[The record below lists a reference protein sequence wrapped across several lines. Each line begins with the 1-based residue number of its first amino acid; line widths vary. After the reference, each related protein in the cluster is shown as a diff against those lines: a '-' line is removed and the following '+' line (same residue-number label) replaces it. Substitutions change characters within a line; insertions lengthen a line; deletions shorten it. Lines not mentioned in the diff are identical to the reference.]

1 MRTAHPL
8 MQLNKNTKFNEV
20 GACVGGFAHENVVQF
35 VCNSLSGGPTDT
47 HSVWIEFPTNDIARM
62 VVEAIGK

>member
-8 MQLNKNTKFNEV
+8 MQFNEGLKFDKI
-20 GACVGGFAHENVVQF
+20 GACVGGIAHENVVQF
-35 VCNSLSGGPTDT
+35 CCNSLSGGPTDT

-62 VVEAIGK
+62 VLEAIRK